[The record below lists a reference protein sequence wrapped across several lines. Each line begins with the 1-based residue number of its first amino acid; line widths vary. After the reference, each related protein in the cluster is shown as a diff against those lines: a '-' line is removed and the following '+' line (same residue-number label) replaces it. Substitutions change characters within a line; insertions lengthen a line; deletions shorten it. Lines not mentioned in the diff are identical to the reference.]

1 MLLNS
6 FFRSQTYNPYLAPE
20 ELVFSKTTAGDFSY
34 TIPANAR
41 HVRIEI
47 AGGNGGK
54 AYMQQ
59 YAEGAGG
66 RGELI
71 IILGDIIGSLA
82 GKTITGKIGAT
93 ATSSTGVGGLGYTNG
108 GNGGHSTPGGSSS
121 YGGGGGGSTGVVIDG
136 TLYEAS
142 GGGGAT
148 FNGYYGGYYH
158 SVGGK
163 GGGANGGVPGI
174 SVNEQFVTTN
184 GGNATGNQI
193 NPEDNGYIK
202 VYINSRT
209 NNLFEKKIYGA
220 YSFTIPSTAKVV
232 AIEIAGGNGA
242 NGGGTGYS
250 DGKDNF
256 MSGGKGAVRTIEI
269 TNASGKTI
277 SGIVGE
283 SGGVSGVPYIA
294 GRGAQSGVNGG
305 QAHNSRPESDSW
317 GGGGGGSTTVVID
330 GETYTVSAGAG
341 GAANY
346 SSAGW
351 TQGGAGGGAGA
362 GQPTTNGNGGDATDG
377 DTLNKETFGY
387 IRVFKLG

>member
-20 ELVFSKTTAGDFSY
+20 ELVFSKTTAGEFSY

-54 AYMQQ
+54 AYVVE
-59 YAEGAGG
+59 YALGAGG

-71 IILGDIIGSLA
+71 TILGDIVGSLA

-93 ATSSTGVGGLGYTNG
+93 ATSTTGAGGAGYTNG
-108 GNGGHSTPGGSSS
+108 NNGGHSTVGGGSK

-148 FNGYYGGYYH
+148 VNGYYGGYYH
-158 SVGGK
+158 VFGGK
-163 GGGANGGVPGI
+163 GGGKNGGAPGI
-174 SVNEQFVTTN
+174 SANEQLVITN

-193 NPEDNGYIK
+193 NPTNNGYIK
-202 VYINSRT
+202 IYVNSRT

-242 NGGGTGYS
+242 SGSGTGFS
-250 DGKDNF
+250 DGNDTF
-256 MSGGKGAVRTIEI
+256 RSCGKGAVRTIEI

-294 GRGAQSGVNGG
+294 GRGAQSGINGG
-305 QAHNSRPESDSW
+305 QADGSRPPSESW

-330 GETYTVSAGAG
+330 GQTYTVSGGAG
-341 GAANY
+341 GAADV

-351 TQGGAGGGAGA
+351 AQGGAGGGAGA
-362 GQPTTNGNGGDATDG
+362 GQPTTNGNGGNATDG

-387 IRVFKLG
+387 VRVFKLG

>member
-6 FFRSQTYNPYLAPE
+6 FFRCQTYNPYLAPE
-20 ELVFSKTTAGDFSY
+20 ELVFSKTTAGEFSY

-54 AYMQQ
+54 AYLWDVSV
-59 YAEGAGG
+59 GAGG

-71 IILGDIIGSLA
+71 TILGDIVGSLA

-93 ATSSTGVGGLGYTNG
+93 ATSSTGVGGTGYTNG
-108 GNGGHSTPGGSSS
+108 GNGTHSTPGGSSS

-148 FNGYYGGYYH
+148 FNDYYGGWYH

-163 GGGANGGVPGI
+163 GGGTKGGAAGLVI
-174 SVNEQFVTTN
+174 NERSATN
-184 GGNATGNQI
+184 GGNATSDQI
-193 NPEDNGYIK
+193 NPTDNGYIK
-202 VYINSRT
+202 IYINSQSST
-209 NNLFEKKIYGA
+209 LFEKKTFGA
-220 YSFTIPSTAKVV
+220 YSFTIPSTAKFV
-232 AIEIAGGNGA
+232 AIEIAGGNGS
-242 NGGGTGYS
+242 NGSGFGYS
-250 DGKDNF
+250 DGNDVFK
-256 MSGGKGAVRTIEI
+256 SGGKGSCRVIKI
-269 TNASGKTI
+269 SNASGKTI
-277 SGIVGE
+277 TGIIGE
-283 SGGVSGVPYIA
+283 SGGISGVAYIA
-294 GRGAQSGVNGG
+294 GRGAQNGSNGG
-305 QAHNSRPESDSW
+305 EAYSSRPESHSY
-317 GGGGGGSTTVVID
+317 GGGGGGSSTVVID
-330 GETYTVSAGAG
+330 DKTYTVSGGAG
-341 GAANY
+341 GAVRF

-351 TQGGAGGGAGA
+351 AQGGAGGGAGA

-387 IRVFKLG
+387 VRVFKLG

>member
-6 FFRSQTYNPYLAPE
+6 FFRSQTYNPYVAPE
-20 ELVFSKTTAGDFSY
+20 ELVFSKTTAGEFSY

-54 AYMQQ
+54 GYLLDVSF
-59 YAEGAGG
+59 GTGG
-66 RGELI
+66 RGELVT
-71 IILGDIIGSLA
+71 ILGDIVGSLA

-93 ATSSTGVGGLGYTNG
+93 STSTIGEGGYGYTNG
-108 GNGGHSTPGGSSS
+108 NNGQRKTVAGNIQSA
-121 YGGGGGGSTGVVIDG
+121 GGGGGSTGIIVDG

-142 GGGGAT
+142 GGGGVSL
-148 FNGYYGGYYH
+148 NGYYGGWFH
-158 SVGGK
+158 IIGGSGGGGK
-163 GGGANGGVPGI
+163 GGSAGSSINQESA
-174 SVNEQFVTTN
+174 TN

-193 NPEDNGYIK
+193 NPTDNGYIK

-250 DGKDNF
+250 DGNDSF

-283 SGGVSGVPYIA
+283 SGGVSGIPYIA

-305 QAHNSRPESDSW
+305 QAHSSRPESDSF

-330 GETYTVSAGAG
+330 GQTYTVSAGAG
-341 GAANY
+341 GAANF

-351 TQGGAGGGAGA
+351 AQGGAGGGAGA
-362 GQPTTNGNGGDATDG
+362 GQPTTNGNGGNATDG

-387 IRVFKLG
+387 VRVFKLG

>member
-71 IILGDIIGSLA
+71 TILGDIIGSLA

-93 ATSSTGVGGLGYTNG
+93 ATSSTGGGGLGYTNG

-163 GGGANGGVPGI
+163 GGGANGGAPGI

-184 GGNATGNQI
+184 GGNATGDQI
-193 NPEDNGYIK
+193 NPTDNGYIK
-202 VYINSRT
+202 IYVNSRT

-250 DGKDNF
+250 DGNDSF

-305 QAHNSRPESDSW
+305 QAHSSRPESDSW

-330 GETYTVSAGAG
+330 GQTYTVSAGAG

-351 TQGGAGGGAGA
+351 AQGGAGGGAGA
-362 GQPTTNGNGGDATDG
+362 GQPTTNGNGGNATDG
-377 DTLNKETFGY
+377 NTLNKETFGY
-387 IRVFKLG
+387 VRVFKLG